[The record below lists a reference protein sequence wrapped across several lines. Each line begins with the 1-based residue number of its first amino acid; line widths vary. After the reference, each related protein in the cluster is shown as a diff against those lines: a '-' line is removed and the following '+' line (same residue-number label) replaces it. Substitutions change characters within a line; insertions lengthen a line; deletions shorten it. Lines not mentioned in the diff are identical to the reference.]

1 MDGLLCS
8 RWHVKGMTLALQG
21 SDVITED
28 TTVLRANVVI
38 GDIDTAASV
47 ELVAEVTD
55 MGV

>member
-8 RWHVKGMTLALQG
+8 RWHAKGMSLVLQG
-21 SDVITED
+21 SDVIAKD

>member
-1 MDGLLCS
+1 
-8 RWHVKGMTLALQG
+8 MTLALQG